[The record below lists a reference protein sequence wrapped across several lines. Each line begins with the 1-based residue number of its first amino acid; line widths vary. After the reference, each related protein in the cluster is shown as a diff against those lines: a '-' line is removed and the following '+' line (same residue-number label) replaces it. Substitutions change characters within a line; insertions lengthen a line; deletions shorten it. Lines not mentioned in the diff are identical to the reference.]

1 MNVANGVADRNDEF
15 YIIYGA
21 ADTNVGVSKIKV
33 NIKK

>member
-1 MNVANGVADRNDEF
+1 MTSVNVVADRNDEF